1 MLTPAG
7 PKILE
12 YNVRF
17 GDPECQVVVPRFAS
31 DLGAHLHE
39 AATGKLVTPVEWTAD
54 ACVTVVLAAEHYPA
68 SPRTGDVITGLE
80 VAAAVPGAVIFH
92 AGTRRTE
99 DGIVTAGGRVLSV
112 TATGPTI
119 AAARQAAYA
128 AAGHITWPG
137 LHHRTD
143 IAEKAAAAE

>member
-39 AATGKLVTPVEWTAD
+39 AATGKLITAVEWTAD
-54 ACVTVVLAAEHYPA
+54 ACVTVVLASEHYPA
-68 SPRTGDVITGLE
+68 SPRTGDPIAGLE
-80 VAAAVPGAVIFH
+80 AAAAVP
-92 AGTRRTE
+92 TRSSSTPVPAAPAT
-99 DGIVTAGGRVLSV
+99 GSSPPAGGSCR
-112 TATGPTI
+112 
-119 AAARQAAYA
+119 
-128 AAGHITWPG
+128 
-137 LHHRTD
+137 
-143 IAEKAAAAE
+143 